1 MLVLGV
7 LDKPLLWFSEA
18 AVCLPFIV
26 SAVAKSMDRKAAL
39 EEMAAGGFPRS
50 KLLFMAIVGIQ
61 AVSVAL
67 ILLQLA
73 PRVGALL
80 LMAFLA
86 AATVKYHPFWRA
98 RGALRMTQLNHF
110 AENIGLIGAL
120 LLIALVEARQ

>member
-1 MLVLGV
+1 MLMLGV

-50 KLLFMAIVGIQ
+50 RLLLMIIVGTQ

-67 ILLQLA
+67 ILLQLS
-73 PRVGALL
+73 PLVGALL

-86 AATVKYHPFWRA
+86 AATVKYHAFWRA
-98 RGALRMTQLNHF
+98 GGALRMTQLNHF

-120 LLIALVEARQ
+120 FLIALVGAHQ

>member
-7 LDKPLLWFSEA
+7 LDKPLLWFAEA

-26 SAVAKSMDRKAAL
+26 SAIAKSMDRKAAL

-50 KLLFMAIVGIQ
+50 KLLLMAIVGTQ

-67 ILLQLA
+67 ILLQLW
-73 PRVGALL
+73 PLVGAVLL
-80 LMAFLA
+80 TAFLA
-86 AATVKYHPFWRA
+86 AATVKYHAFWRA

-120 LLIALVEARQ
+120 LLVALVGARQ